1 MNIGLLNEPSK
12 FKINEERAVDFF
24 YRKSK
29 ERCCVVVKNQ
39 KISFANFS
47 ELDVSSVV
55 FKNCTFHYC
64 LFKNIY
70 ETVFECCSF
79 YDCDFTNSTHL
90 FVVQFEGCHL
100 IQCNFSNM
108 VISSIEFKRSFFN
121 EVVFYKTRL
130 TNSYSVFE
138 RNLCY
143 RTDFTGI
150 TGTGQ
155 LARIAFENNT
165 LLESKVL
172 YWEILENIYNVLVDT
187 SVLGIPFS
195 DTNALHFVSNSL
207 QTILEVVLDS
217 NMFKK
222 KGLVNRVVYLD
233 KTEEKKN
240 REKFEK
246 LLEITKKEKELL
258 YEKDYVRYY

>member
-1 MNIGLLNEPSK
+1 MNIGLLNEPSN
-12 FKINEERAVDFF
+12 FKINGKRANEFF
-24 YRKSK
+24 FKK
-29 ERCCVVVKNQ
+29 ERRDDFVENQ
-39 KISFANFS
+39 KIYFANFS

-55 FKNCTFHYC
+55 FKNCTFYYC

-70 ETVFECCSF
+70 ETAFQRCNF
-79 YDCDFTNSTHL
+79 YDCDFTNSTQV

-100 IQCNFSNM
+100 TQCNFRNM
-108 VISSIEFKRSFFN
+108 VISSIEFKGNFFN
-121 EVVFYKTRL
+121 EVVFYQTRL

-143 RTDFTGI
+143 KTNFTGT
-150 TGTGQ
+150 TGTVGQ
-155 LARIAFENNT
+155 LACITFENNT
-165 LLESKVL
+165 FLESKVL
-172 YWEILENIYNVLVDT
+172 YWSILENIYNILIDT

-217 NMFKK
+217 KMFKK
-222 KGLVNRVVYLD
+222 RGLANRVVYLD
-233 KTEEKKN
+233 KTTEKVIREE
-240 REKFEK
+240 FEK
-246 LLEITKKEKELL
+246 LLEATKKEKELL